1 MPQPD
6 GASYRPG
13 MSLDTGKDSRG
24 PAPGDAHLPTRDRA
38 VSLEAGTAG
47 QVTVEVHRD
56 VAPPVVVVSGCLGRQ
71 GGALLAALLAHV
83 QELSGPPVVVDLRQV
98 SHVDQFG
105 LAPVLAA
112 GTVVGDV
119 SPVVDRELR
128 ALAEGAASVGR
139 RRRSGAAVRHREPA
153 AVLP

>member
-1 MPQPD
+1 
-6 GASYRPG
+6 
-13 MSLDTGKDSRG
+13 L
-24 PAPGDAHLPTRDRA
+24 
-38 VSLEAGTAG
+38 SLEAVTAG

-56 VAPPVVVVSGCLGRQ
+56 VVPPVVVVSGCLGRQ

-83 QELSGPPVVVDLRQV
+83 QELSGSPVVVDLRQV

-105 LAPVLAA
+105 LAPALDA
-112 GTVVGDV
+112 GTVIGDV

-128 ALAEGAASVGR
+128 ALAGEPAPADRASPVRCGGR
-139 RRRSGAAVRHREPA
+139 APETA